1 MRIAVLCHMHH
12 PIAEPFQGGT
22 ETHTAILADELVA
35 RGHDVTLFAKEG
47 SETTAAVYPLV
58 PADFEF
64 VFAAS
69 PLVRVQQKGF
79 LAEAVHHSIQIISEG
94 DFDIVINNSLSVLP
108 YTHMRHLPMLTI
120 LHTPPTLAD
129 VNAIVTSPGWSPSP
143 QHLFV
148 TVSESNAAPWRLI
161 LPEVHVVHNGVLPR
175 PASAEGLTP
184 AGVGEDV
191 FGGTL
196 AEAAAELADKRTDA
210 RAERLAPAPY
220 AAWAARIT
228 PEKGLH
234 VAIEAAARAGI
245 ELRIAGP
252 IADPR
257 YFEEDIE
264 PLLGRGATY
273 VGHLDSDELDR
284 FLAAASVFVAS
295 PLWAEPFG
303 LSVVEALRLGTPVAA
318 LPNGALPELI
328 STANGALARDDSAAS
343 LGRAIRTARRRDR
356 ARVEASA
363 APYTVTR
370 MVDGYE
376 RLLDRILAGEADTV
390 EVRATA

>member
-22 ETHTAILADELVA
+22 ETHTANLADELVA

-47 SETTAAVYPLV
+47 SETSAAVYPLV

-175 PASAEGLTP
+175 PASAEGVTP
-184 AGVGEDV
+184 ADADAADLAATLSEAVAG
-191 FGGTL
+191 FGDSG
-196 AEAAAELADKRTDA
+196 A
-210 RAERLAPAPY
+210 RAYADPVTPTPY

-264 PLLGRGATY
+264 PLLGRGASY
-273 VGHLDSDELDR
+273 VGHLDSEELDR

-356 ARVEASA
+356 TRVEASA

-376 RLLDRILAGEADTV
+376 RLLDRILAGDAETV
-390 EVRATA
+390 DVRATA

>member
-47 SETTAAVYPLV
+47 SETSAAVYPLV

-129 VNAIVTSPGWSPSP
+129 VNAIVTSPGWAPSP

-175 PASAEGLTP
+175 PASAIGVTP
-184 AGVGEDV
+184 AAADGADLAATL
-191 FGGTL
+191 GTVVAGL
-196 AEAAAELADKRTDA
+196 AESGRDAHADPAA
-210 RAERLAPAPY
+210 PNPY
-220 AAWAARIT
+220 AAWAARVT

-257 YFEEDIE
+257 YFEEEIE

-284 FLAAASVFVAS
+284 FLAAATVFVAS

-328 STANGALARDDSAAS
+328 SPANGALARDDSAAS

-356 ARVEASA
+356 TRVEASA

-376 RLLDRILAGEADTV
+376 RLLDRILAGAAEAVDA
-390 EVRATA
+390 RATA

>member
-1 MRIAVLCHMHH
+1 VLCHMHH

-22 ETHTAILADELVA
+22 ETHTANLADELVA

-69 PLVRVQQKGF
+69 PLVRVQQRGF

-129 VNAIVTSPGWSPSP
+129 VNAIVTSPGWTPSP

-175 PASAEGLTP
+175 PASAAGFTP
-184 AGVGEDV
+184 ADAD
-191 FGGTL
+191 
-196 AEAAAELADKRTDA
+196 AEADADADA
-210 RAERLAPAPY
+210 GPVTPTPY
-220 AAWAARIT
+220 AAWAARVT

-264 PLLGRGATY
+264 PLLGRGAHY

-328 STANGALARDDSAAS
+328 STANGALARDESAAS
-343 LGRAIRTARRRDR
+343 LGRAIRTALRRDR
-356 ARVEASA
+356 GRVESSA

-376 RLLDRILAGEADTV
+376 RLLDRILAGQAETAD
-390 EVRATA
+390 VRATA

>member
-129 VNAIVTSPGWSPSP
+129 VNAIVTSPGWMPSP

-175 PASAEGLTP
+175 PASAEGVTP
-184 AGVGEDV
+184 ADADAADLAA
-191 FGGTL
+191 TL
-196 AEAAAELADKRTDA
+196 SEAVAGFADSGA
-210 RAERLAPAPY
+210 RAYAPY

-273 VGHLDSDELDR
+273 VGHLDSEELDR

-356 ARVEASA
+356 TRVEASA

-376 RLLDRILAGEADTV
+376 RLLDRILAGNIETAD
-390 EVRATA
+390 VRATA

>member
-22 ETHTAILADELVA
+22 ETHTANLADELVA

-47 SETTAAVYPLV
+47 SETSAAVYPLV

-129 VNAIVTSPGWSPSP
+129 VNAIVTSPGWTPSP

-175 PASAEGLTP
+175 PASAG
-184 AGVGEDV
+184 ARVDH
-191 FGGTL
+191 
-196 AEAAAELADKRTDA
+196 AAPT
-210 RAERLAPAPY
+210 PY

-273 VGHLDSDELDR
+273 VGHLDSEELDR

-356 ARVEASA
+356 TRVEASA

-376 RLLDRILAGEADTV
+376 RLLDRILAGDAETV
-390 EVRATA
+390 DVRATA

>member
-129 VNAIVTSPGWSPSP
+129 VNAIVTSPGWVPSP

-148 TVSESNAAPWRLI
+148 TVSESNATPWRLI

-175 PASAEGLTP
+175 PASAASVVP
-184 AGVGEDV
+184 PGVDSSDPVG
-191 FGGTL
+191 
-196 AEAAAELADKRTDA
+196 
-210 RAERLAPAPY
+210 PAPY

-257 YFEEDIE
+257 YFEDDIE

-328 STANGALARDDSAAS
+328 STANGALARDESAAS
-343 LGRAIRTARRRDR
+343 LGRAIRMAQRRDR

-376 RLLDRILAGEADTV
+376 RLLDRILAGNVETV
-390 EVRATA
+390 NVRATA